1 MRLLE
6 FTLYGKHMP
15 FLTFTKKKSLFTGD
29 VGNKGIRPFALMC
42 VCACPR
48 QSIRADSRLG
58 MD

>member
-15 FLTFTKKKSLFTGD
+15 FLTFTKKNHYSLAMW
-29 VGNKGIRPFALMC
+29 GIKASDRSLSC